1 MDIKLL
7 LSIHNKPWLIEPGA
21 ASQLLDIWTQIR
33 EGSLSSLHDGD
44 DKRERSI
51 FSSAANVTVAPTTT
65 WGRKEFKG
73 FNSPVAVIPV
83 TGPLMKSDFCGDLGT
98 AAMQDLAKQAA
109 SSKAVETIIFVMD
122 TPGGTVDGTQSF
134 ANTISGTDKRTVCL
148 VDGMMA
154 SAGYWIGSH
163 CDEVYASDTTNF
175 IGSIGTM
182 CSLYDDSS
190 YMEKEG
196 VVLREYYAT
205 ASSDKNTAMAE
216 ARKGDGK
223 KLVKEILDPLNNEFL
238 SAVKSKRPNISPD
251 ALSGKI
257 YTAKEAQTLGLID
270 GIKNIDDI
278 IGSATSKQNSKSTI
292 NMNSTEL
299 KAAHPDTY
307 KEIFAAGKAE
317 GITEG
322 KTAGQAAEKDRV
334 IGWQAWSHVDPEYV
348 QKGIDGG
355 AEVSAKDISVL
366 SAKAAN
372 KAAIKA
378 VEGDNAPNLDTP
390 EGQENKTPEALE
402 LEANAAELLRMI
414 KGK

>member
-21 ASQLLDIWTQIR
+21 ASQLLDVWTQIR
-33 EGSLSSLHDGD
+33 EGNISSLHEAGE
-44 DKRERSI
+44 KKEGSV
-51 FSSAANVTVAPTTT
+51 FSLAANVTVAPTTN
-65 WGRKEFKG
+65 WERQQFKG
-73 FNSPVAVIPV
+73 FNSPVAIIPV

-98 AAMQDLAKQAA
+98 ASMQNLARQAA
-109 SSKAVETIIFVMD
+109 DSPAVQCIVFMMD

-134 ANTISGTDKRTVCL
+134 ANTIAGIDKRTVCL

-196 VVLREYYAT
+196 IVLREYYAT
-205 ASSDKNTAMAE
+205 ASKDKNNAIGE
-216 ARKGDGK
+216 AIKGDGK
-223 KLVKEILDPLNNEFL
+223 KLVEEILDPLNNEFL
-238 SAVKSKRPNISPD
+238 SAVKSRRPDIKKE

-257 YTAKEAQTLGLID
+257 YTAKTAMEMGLID
-270 GIKNIDDI
+270 GIKNIDEI
-278 IGSATSKQNSKSTI
+278 LSTTSSTQTSKTKV
-292 NMNSTEL
+292 NMKASEL
-299 KAAHPDTY
+299 KASHPETY
-307 KEIFAAGKAE
+307 NEIFALGR
-317 GITEG
+317 TEG
-322 KTAGQAAEKDRV
+322 VSAGQTAEKDRV

-355 AEVSAKDISVL
+355 AEVSSKDISVL
-366 SAKAAN
+366 SAKAAS
-372 KAAIKA
+372 KTKIGA
-378 VEGDNAPNLDTP
+378 VEVDNAPKLDLP
-390 EGQENKTPEALE
+390 ANQENKTPEDLE

-414 KGK
+414 NGK